1 MLLWK
6 GLYGL
11 VEGRAD
17 VIGKG
22 VAVLDLHWLGFAS
35 DVMLD
40 LHRAWSSH
48 GRDSDKV
55 LVATRLAGDLQHH
68 FLFRS

>member
-1 MLLWK
+1 
-6 GLYGL
+6 
-11 VEGRAD
+11 
-17 VIGKG
+17 
-22 VAVLDLHWLGFAS
+22 
-35 DVMLD
+35 VMLD